1 MRCLPKV
8 FSVFSYRH
16 PKFHIHWIGSVQQ
29 HYYKIPNNQDEK
41 NETRLDIHF
50 FINFFFAVHFFR
62 LSVFATTKK
71 GWMNI
76 FTIFWYLLKMFY
88 QLLCCSFSFLTFLF
102 NVFWFM
108 CNFASAGIPW
118 FTVMLLVIC
127 IASKFV
133 KLRSPDDKRLQR
145 LLAAGS
151 QGLYPEDLSF
161 WPIAHRGAGYDAP
174 ENSKAALKKVST
186 YVCS

>member
-1 MRCLPKV
+1 
-8 FSVFSYRH
+8 
-16 PKFHIHWIGSVQQ
+16 
-29 HYYKIPNNQDEK
+29 
-41 NETRLDIHF
+41 
-50 FINFFFAVHFFR
+50 
-62 LSVFATTKK
+62 
-71 GWMNI
+71 
-76 FTIFWYLLKMFY
+76 
-88 QLLCCSFSFLTFLF
+88 
-102 NVFWFM
+102 
-108 CNFASAGIPW
+108 
-118 FTVMLLVIC
+118 MLLVIC